1 MKKRILFYSIALLPL
16 AVLSNEPSA
25 FGGGNSSG
33 ATASSSNFNYKITTS
48 EKVIPHDIDSGVNQR
63 QSSSAVNVESST
75 GKTEEYEGVRSVVD
89 GYANKIAKMDERIRS
104 LEKANEELSNQFKNY
119 IDESRKLRTED
130 QEKIKVVLVELS
142 SIVDSINKNYV
153 SKDQLNNKSASKTT
167 TLDATKKDAPKDKP
181 LTSKELS
188 SKDSAT
194 LIKDADTLYEKK
206 SYGEAK
212 VIYDELLHR
221 NYKPAKVNFTLGE
234 IAYNQKSYAAAIEY
248 YKTSISLFD
257 KAAYT
262 PTLLLNT
269 ASSFEKLGKNK
280 EAQAFYKALKDGY
293 PTSPEAKKA
302 K

>member
-16 AVLSNEPSA
+16 AVLSSEPSA
-25 FGGGNSSG
+25 FSGGNSNG
-33 ATASSSNFNYKITTS
+33 ATVPSSNYNYKITTS
-48 EKVIPHDIDSGVNQR
+48 EKVIPHDTDSGINQR
-63 QSSSAVNVESST
+63 QSSNAVNLESSSAM
-75 GKTEEYEGVRSVVD
+75 KTEEYEGVRSIVD

-104 LEKANEELSNQFKNY
+104 LEKSNEELSNQFKNY
-119 IDESRKLRTED
+119 VEESKKLRIED
-130 QEKIKVVLVELS
+130 QEKIKVVLGELS
-142 SIVDSINKNYV
+142 SIIDSINKNYV
-153 SKDQLNNKSASKTT
+153 SKDQLDQFGNKPASKTT
-167 TLDATKKDAPKDKP
+167 TTPDATKKDIP
-181 LTSKELS
+181 KELS

-194 LIKDADTLYEKK
+194 LIKDADALYEKK
-206 SYGEAK
+206 SYNEAK

-234 IAYNQKSYAAAIEY
+234 IAYNQKSYASAIEY

-262 PTLLLNT
+262 PTLLFNT
-269 ASSFEKLGKNK
+269 ASSFEKLGKKK

-293 PTSPEAKKA
+293 PTSPEAKKI